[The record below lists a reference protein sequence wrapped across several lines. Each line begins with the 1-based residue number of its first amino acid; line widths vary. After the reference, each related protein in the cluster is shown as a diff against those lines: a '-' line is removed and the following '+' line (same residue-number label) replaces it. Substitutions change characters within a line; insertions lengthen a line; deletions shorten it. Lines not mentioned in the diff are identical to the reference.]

1 MKTRSRSEYDT
12 DTDTA
17 EICSDVSLC
26 KFLFKRLFSV
36 GEMELNPVGR
46 CKFWLCSTERVK

>member
-1 MKTRSRSEYDT
+1 MKTRSRSEN

-26 KFLFKRLFSV
+26 KFLFKRLFSL

-46 CKFWLCSTERVK
+46 CKFWLCSTEHVK